1 MAKNIKTRKG
11 ADGNYYPYTSPDIVI
26 DANGKS
32 VTTKFNELETKID
45 SSTSI
50 DDANTAENKTWS
62 SSKISSQF
70 KDIAKLKNDVRMKDV
85 SITPE
90 DTTFATI
97 IEGDGGTVNLYDKN
111 NSNDKKLTVSST
123 LTNITSASSLTSFV
137 LPIKPNTVYTLEKVL
152 SNRFWY
158 ATTTDEPDVN
168 TTINL
173 QENIVNKTKYTFTS
187 TGNDNYLLVVYYKT
201 DDTLTKEEIMKELSM

>member
-70 KDIAKLKNDVRMKDV
+70 KDIA
-85 SITPE
+85 
-90 DTTFATI
+90 
-97 IEGDGGTVNLYDKN
+97 
-111 NSNDKKLTVSST
+111 
-123 LTNITSASSLTSFV
+123 NI
-137 LPIKPNTVYTLEKVL
+137 
-152 SNRFWY
+152 
-158 ATTTDEPDVN
+158 
-168 TTINL
+168 
-173 QENIVNKTKYTFTS
+173 
-187 TGNDNYLLVVYYKT
+187 G
-201 DDTLTKEEIMKELSM
+201 TKEKLSGKFKSVKLEEILYRE